1 MAMTISV
8 VKKIV
13 ENCGC
18 PQISSPDDM
27 IIGACLKRL
36 HIENVH
42 SSLFHQVN
50 NNPRWIGCNSVN
62 NILHNYRHD
71 RLTTTRKL

>member
-1 MAMTISV
+1 MALTISV

-13 ENCGC
+13 QNCGC

-36 HIENVH
+36 YIEIVH
-42 SSLFHQVN
+42 SSLFHQVK
-50 NNPRWIGCNSVN
+50 
-62 NILHNYRHD
+62 
-71 RLTTTRKL
+71 T